1 MRLHGSAELISES
14 ATRSSSCT
22 PFENRIDPLLLLAS
36 IASIRLSHI
45 APSSFK
51 IHLPFFQFHSGTL
64 AWNDSKRVSNAA
76 LPLLKRST

>member
-45 APSSFK
+45 APSSFR
-51 IHLPFFQFHSGTL
+51 IHLPFFQFHPGTL